1 MCHIFGTRKTQLNI
15 FFFEISTHLRF
26 VIADALLTVDKTYD
40 IVSTEECT
48 FYKTGGYNIPFLLCT
63 LHYLTS
69 IE

>member
-1 MCHIFGTRKTQLNI
+1 MPYFWDKENTIKY

-48 FYKTGGYNIPFLLCT
+48 
-63 LHYLTS
+63 YL
-69 IE
+69 